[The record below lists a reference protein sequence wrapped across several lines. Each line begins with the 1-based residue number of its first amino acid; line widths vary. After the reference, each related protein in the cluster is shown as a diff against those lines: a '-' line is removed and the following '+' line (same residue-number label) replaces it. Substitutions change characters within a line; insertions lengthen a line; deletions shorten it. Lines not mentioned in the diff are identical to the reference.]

1 MYDFPTPAI
10 SGFTFP
16 VVCNAKGGER
26 LGNFWIQYVN
36 AQSYSPRII
45 SCINLYIKIL
55 KLLAV
60 ISVTTVTIT
69 YMYYILSW
77 CDIILPN
84 TAYATPKRKGSLVVA
99 GKRNRRTGS
108 ESNFWVWSR
117 TLSPSVGFEPTSK
130 KGGRTVFAFD

>member
-26 LGNFWIQYVN
+26 LGNFWIQ
-36 AQSYSPRII
+36 
-45 SCINLYIKIL
+45 
-55 KLLAV
+55 
-60 ISVTTVTIT
+60 
-69 YMYYILSW
+69 
-77 CDIILPN
+77 
-84 TAYATPKRKGSLVVA
+84 RKGSLVVA